1 MADASETAKLQNCK
15 TAKLTFELFNVILP
29 GTNERII
36 VIRTYSL
43 LALLAILTLAGCNR
57 NPSVKKTKPTTEIG
71 LEIGK
76 MAPDLAFSSP
86 DGKVIPLSSL
96 RGKLVLVDFWA
107 SWCLPCRMENPNIVK
122 VYQKYKDGKFTEG
135 KGFTI
140 YSVSLDTKQSR
151 WTAAIQ
157 EDGLAW
163 DTHVSDLKGWYSD
176 AAKIYQISSIP
187 ANYLINGDGVII
199 ALNLRA
205 ETLESKIKSLMQ

>member
-1 MADASETAKLQNCK
+1 M
-15 TAKLTFELFNVILP
+15 
-29 GTNERII
+29 
-36 VIRTYSL
+36 IRTYSL

-57 NPSVKKTKPTTEIG
+57 NPSTKKIKKTKPTSEIG

-86 DGKVIPLSSL
+86 EGKVIMLSSL

-107 SWCLPCRMENPNIVK
+107 SWCLPCRMENPNLVR
-122 VYQKYKDGKFTEG
+122 VYQQYKDGNFTEG

-157 EDGLAW
+157 EDGLVW
-163 DTHVSDLKGWYSD
+163 ESHVSDLKGWYSD
-176 AAKIYQISSIP
+176 VAKIYQISAIP
-187 ANYLINGDGVII
+187 TSYLLNGDGVII
-199 ALNLRA
+199 ARDLRA
-205 ETLESKIKSLMQ
+205 EALESKIKSLLQ

>member
-1 MADASETAKLQNCK
+1 
-15 TAKLTFELFNVILP
+15 
-29 GTNERII
+29 

-43 LALLAILTLAGCNR
+43 LALLAILTLAGCHR
-57 NPSVKKTKPTTEIG
+57 NQSVKKTKPTSEIG

-86 DGKVIPLSSL
+86 DGKVIALSSL

-122 VYQKYKDGKFTEG
+122 VYEKYKDGNFSEG

-163 DTHVSDLKGWYSD
+163 DNHVSDLKGWYSD
-176 AAKIYQISSIP
+176 AAKIYQISAIP
-187 ANYLINGDGVII
+187 SNFLLNGDGVII

-205 ETLESKIKSLMQ
+205 ETLEARIKSLMQ

>member
-1 MADASETAKLQNCK
+1 
-15 TAKLTFELFNVILP
+15 
-29 GTNERII
+29 
-36 VIRTYSL
+36 VIRTFSL
-43 LALLAILTLAGCNR
+43 LALLALLTLAGCNR
-57 NPSVKKTKPTTEIG
+57 NPSTKKTKKTKPTSEIG

-86 DGKVIPLSSL
+86 DGKVITLSSL

-122 VYQKYKDGKFTEG
+122 VYQQYKDGSFTEG

-157 EDGLAW
+157 EDGLLW
-163 DTHVSDLKGWYSD
+163 ENHVSDLKGWYSD
-176 AAKIYQISSIP
+176 AAKIFQISAIP
-187 ANYLINGDGVII
+187 SNFLLNGDGVII
-199 ALNLRA
+199 ARDLRA